1 MTTEFNIFRSDEVEL
16 TLDTKGALEL
26 DIEYSHRDYFG
37 LTNTPRGALDIA
49 TRLIYGVWV
58 MDPELAE
65 QRIAELA
72 KDIPAVYNLME
83 RHRD

>member
-1 MTTEFNIFRSDEVEL
+1 VPWTSPP
-16 TLDTKGALEL
+16 A
-26 DIEYSHRDYFG
+26 
-37 LTNTPRGALDIA
+37 A